1 MTIKLTVPR
10 IYHSSDCCHALFKL
24 WQTVNQQ
31 LETYSDLTLDF
42 QKCKFLSHIGVAFL
56 GGLAHH
62 VRAQGGQLNF
72 DVETLKPEI
81 RMNLAQNGFL
91 FSLGA
96 GPAPWSGNSIPYR
109 NDDRQDS
116 EAIMT
121 YLLNHWLS
129 KGWVSISSR
138 LQEAIA
144 GQVWELYA
152 NAFEHSHSP
161 IGVFSCGQHYP
172 KKKELHLTI
181 IDFGQGIP
189 TSVQSLSQNAALNSS
204 QALEWAFQSG
214 TSTASNGV
222 SRGTGL
228 NSLQSFVLTNR
239 GNLKIFSNDGYV
251 NIKDNEVK
259 YGTRAIDFGGTLINI
274 AFKCDESYY
283 CFASEVQDTDRK
295 WF

>member
-1 MTIKLTVPR
+1 V
-10 IYHSSDCCHALFKL
+10 
-24 WQTVNQQ
+24 
-31 LETYSDLTLDF
+31 
-42 QKCKFLSHIGVAFL
+42 
-56 GGLAHH
+56 
-62 VRAQGGQLNF
+62 QGGQLNF
-72 DVETLKPEI
+72 DLETLKPDI

-91 FSLGA
+91 YSLGA
-96 GPAPWSGNSIPYR
+96 GQAPWSGNSIPYR

-189 TSVQSLSQNAALNSS
+189 TSVQSLSQNAALNPS

-214 TSTASNGV
+214 TTTASNGV

-228 NSLQSFVLTNR
+228 NSLQSFILTNR

-259 YGTRAIDFGGTLINI
+259 YETRAIDFGGTLINI

-283 CFASEVQDTDRK
+283 CFASEVQDTDRQ

>member
-10 IYHSSDCCHALFKL
+10 IYHSSDCCHSLFKL
-24 WQTVNQQ
+24 WQAVNQQ
-31 LETYSDLTLDF
+31 LKTSSDLTLDF
-42 QKCKFLSHIGVAFL
+42 QKCNFLSHLGVAFL

-62 VRAQGGQLNF
+62 VRLQGGQLNF
-72 DVETLKPEI
+72 DLETLKPDI
-81 RMNLAQNGFL
+81 HMNLAQNGFL
-91 FSLGA
+91 FSLNA

-109 NDDRQDS
+109 KDDRQDN

-121 YLLNHWLS
+121 YLLNHWLG
-129 KGWVSISSR
+129 KGWVNISSR

-172 KKKELHLTI
+172 QKKELHLTI
-181 IDFGQGIP
+181 IDFGRGIP
-189 TSVQSLSQNAALNSS
+189 TSVQLLKQNAALNSS
-204 QALEWAFQSG
+204 QALEWAFQPG
-214 TSTASNGV
+214 TSTAANSV

-228 NSLQSFVLTNR
+228 NSLQSFILSNR

-251 NIKDNEVK
+251 NIKDNVK
-259 YGTRAIDFGGTLINI
+259 YKARAIDFGGTLINI

-283 CFASEVQDTDRK
+283 CFASEVQETDRP